1 VEAIEMQ
8 ENGLTAIQESVE
20 TLIAPTSENLRAV
33 LDQLVREH
41 GPERTAQV
49 ARIVFGSWRSRIDEV
64 ERVLNDILAQGASPN
79 P

>member
-1 VEAIEMQ
+1 MQ